1 MESKNRS
8 INESNAIGW
17 MKHWEKSWKAYSL
30 TRNSNAFNSAEW
42 YLSYWQGLNTLHILS
57 TLIFKLGTFYT
68 VKTKIL
74 YI

>member
-8 INESNAIGW
+8 INWSNETGW
-17 MKHWEKSWKAYSL
+17 MKHWEKSWKAYLL

-42 YLSYWQGLNTLHILS
+42 YHLSYRQGLNTQHILS
-57 TLIFKLGTFYT
+57 KLIFELGTFYK

-74 YI
+74 